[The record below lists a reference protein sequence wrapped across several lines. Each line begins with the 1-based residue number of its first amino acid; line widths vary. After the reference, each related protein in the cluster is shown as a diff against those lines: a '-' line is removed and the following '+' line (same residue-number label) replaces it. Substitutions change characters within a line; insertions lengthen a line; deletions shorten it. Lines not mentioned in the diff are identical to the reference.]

1 MVHSNG
7 VSNSSGVSN
16 NEKTWKDHKDIL
28 WRERSQSGK
37 AIYESNYMTF
47 WNWQNYSNS
56 KKTGECE
63 GPAEM
68 TLREFKLLYMRVYGE
83 YIIGYTN
90 GG

>member
-1 MVHSNG
+1 MEYPTPVEYPTMKRHGRTIKTSCGGKEVNL
-7 VSNSSGVSN
+7 
-16 NEKTWKDHKDIL
+16 EKLYTSPLHDFL
-28 WRERSQSGK
+28 EL
-37 AIYESNYMTF
+37 A
-47 WNWQNYSNS
+47 NYSNS

-63 GPAEM
+63 GPAER